1 MPSVYLE
8 FSLKFQSNY
17 QITPQIQTGKLF
29 SWHMFADQY
38 SLEAIIGSERTFMMR
53 P

>member
-1 MPSVYLE
+1 MPSIYLE

-17 QITPQIQTGKLF
+17 QITPQIQTGKPF

-38 SLEAIIGSERTFMMR
+38 SLEDIIGSERTFMMR